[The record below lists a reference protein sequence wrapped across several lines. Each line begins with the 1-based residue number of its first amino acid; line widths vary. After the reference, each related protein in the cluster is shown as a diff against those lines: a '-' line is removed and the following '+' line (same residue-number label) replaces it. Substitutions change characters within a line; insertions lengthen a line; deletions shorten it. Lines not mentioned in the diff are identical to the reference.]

1 MKTFYKF
8 LVGFIII
15 GLLFLIGFGVIFGSI
30 FSSNDMC
37 GNTIIETKF
46 SPNQNNKIV
55 LFERSCGATTGFST
69 QVSILEKGNYL
80 ENENST
86 IFIMYKDSLNIKWVN
101 DKEVNIEFSKNSE
114 VFKKQNHFKGIKI
127 NYKEY

>member
-15 GLLFLIGFGVIFGSI
+15 GLLSLIGFGVMIGSM
-30 FSSNDMC
+30 FSSDNMC
-37 GNTIIETKF
+37 DNTIIATKF

-69 QVSILEKGNYL
+69 QVSILEKENDL
-80 ENENST
+80 ENENSAILIT
-86 IFIMYKDSLNIKWVN
+86 EKDSLNIKWIN
-101 DKEVNIEFSKNSE
+101 DDEVSIEIKKNSE
-114 VFKKQNHFKGIKI
+114 VFKKQNHFNGIKI

>member
-8 LVGFIII
+8 LVGFLII
-15 GLLFLIGFGVIFGSI
+15 GFLVFLFFWLTIGSI
-30 FSSNDMC
+30 FSSVDMC

-55 LFERSCGATTGFST
+55 LFHRSCGATTGFST
-69 QVSILEKGNYL
+69 QVSILEKDNDL
-80 ENENST
+80 ENENSA
-86 IFIMYKDSLNIKWVN
+86 ILIIDKDSLDIKWIN
-101 DKEVNIEFSKNSE
+101 DDEVSIEINKNSE
-114 VFKKQNHFKGIKI
+114 VFKKQNHFNGIKI